1 MNIFNKKNIGWGTF
15 AVAVFFLIF
24 LYRSYNNEG
33 WFYAFLEREQFI
45 PRQEAFTELY
55 FTDAALLP
63 KAIVKGDKVAF
74 TFTIHNLEGHSM
86 SYPYDVFVVP
96 SATSS
101 SVTLTSGTSTLA
113 SGERTNITVQL
124 SFAKSLGRSDVVV
137 RLPESGKEIRFHVNK
152 I

>member
-1 MNIFNKKNIGWGTF
+1 MNIFNKKNIGWVIVAL
-15 AVAVFFLIF
+15 AVLFLIS
-24 LYRSYNNEG
+24 LYQSYNREG

-45 PRQEAFTELY
+45 PHQEAFTELY
-55 FTDAALLP
+55 FTEPELLP
-63 KAIVKGDKVAF
+63 ATIAKGDKVAF
-74 TFTIHNLEGHSM
+74 SFTIHNLEGHAM
-86 SYPYDVFVVP
+86 AYPYDVFIVP
-96 SATSS
+96 SATTS

-152 I
+152 